1 MKKILFALMG
11 LGLTFIAH
19 AQTNEGTNKVD
30 LNLENNDSNPFYIG
44 VGATYVALQDSSN
57 ALTNSMVNLFGG
69 SASSGQSSSVGA
81 GRIFA
86 GYKVDNS
93 IGFELGYLQTGNINA
108 SSNGNSRYS
117 VFNPYDGKLYNN
129 DAASINTS
137 ITGFDF
143 GLIYKPKIN
152 ETLDGLFVNAGA
164 TYFTTGSYGGVSLS
178 TNNQGVSLS
187 KTGYGYFAGLGYD
200 FAISKSLNLRAA
212 YTYYGNISTD
222 STNNA
227 NAFSL
232 ALVWGGNNATSAD
245 SNSESN
251 YLASNKTVSTV
262 TGNEVGILLSGYT
275 YLEPSI
281 VSIKGALIGVEYER
295 TQAFEDFFL
304 KGDVIYK
311 QGSLSYSG
319 SGVQDGIQN
328 YYYDIRGLV
337 GKDYAIK
344 DDVVAPFTG
353 LGYRYLY
360 DDQRGLS
367 STSQNGY
374 RREISYL
381 YLPLGLI
388 HRTLLDNSAKLE
400 TQLEYDYLI
409 KGIVNTH
416 LSDINTNTTVYP
428 DITNNQTSGWGMR
441 LSTSYQKNNWALT
454 PYFNYWF
461 IQNSDYTTTIV
472 KIGNVNY
479 KSTIWEPTNR
489 TVEYGIKASFKF

>member
-11 LGLTFIAH
+11 LGLTFIAQ

-30 LNLENNDSNPFYIG
+30 LNLDNSDSNPFYIG
-44 VGATYVALQDSSN
+44 VGASYIALQDSSN
-57 ALTNSMVNLFGG
+57 ALTNIMVNGFGG
-69 SASSGQSSSVGA
+69 SANSGQSSSVGA

-86 GYKVDNS
+86 GYKVNENLS
-93 IGFELGYLQTGNINA
+93 LEGGYSSTGNISY
-108 SSNGNSRYS
+108 SSKGTTGSKYANLS
-117 VFNPYDGKLYNN
+117 DGFS
-129 DAASINTS
+129 ANTS
-137 ITGFDF
+137 ITGFDL
-143 GLIYKPKIN
+143 GLIYKPRLN
-152 ETLDGLFVNAGA
+152 DSLDGLFVNAGG
-164 TYFTTGSYGGVSLS
+164 TYFTTNSNSVTSISTLNFAYSNSY
-178 TNNQGVSLS
+178 
-187 KTGYGYFAGLGYD
+187 TGYGYFAGLGYD
-200 FAISKSLNLRAA
+200 FAIGKNLNLRAA

-222 STNNA
+222 STSNV

-232 ALVWGGNNATSAD
+232 ALVWGGNNATSTE
-245 SNSESN
+245 SSSEST
-251 YLASNKTVSTV
+251 YLESNKTVSTV
-262 TGNEVGILLSGYT
+262 TGNEAGILLSGYT
-275 YLEPSI
+275 YLEPSVN

-319 SGVQDGIQN
+319 SGVQDGVQN

-337 GKDYAIK
+337 GKDYAFK
-344 DDVVAPFTG
+344 EDVIAPFTG

-360 DDQRGLS
+360 DDNRGAA
-367 STSQNGY
+367 TGGFGY

-381 YLPLGLI
+381 YVPLGLI
-388 HRTLLDNSAKLE
+388 HRTLLANSAKLE

-416 LSDINTNTTVYP
+416 LSDVNAISNSVYP

-461 IQNSDYTTTIV
+461 IQNSDFVSATYKNGNTTSRNIF
-472 KIGNVNY
+472 Y
-479 KSTIWEPTNR
+479 EPTNR

>member
-11 LGLTFIAH
+11 LGLTFIAQ

-30 LNLENNDSNPFYIG
+30 LNLENNDSNQFYIG

-86 GYKVDNS
+86 GYKVNNS

-117 VFNPYDGKLYNN
+117 VYNTYDGKFYNN

-137 ITGFDF
+137 VTGFDF

-178 TNNQGVSLS
+178 TNNQGASSS

-232 ALVWGGNNATSAD
+232 ALVWGGNNVTSAD

-262 TGNEVGILLSGYT
+262 TGNEAGVLLSGYT
-275 YLEPSI
+275 YLEPSVN
-281 VSIKGALIGVEYER
+281 VSIKGALIGFEYER

-311 QGSLSYSG
+311 QGSLSYQGSG
-319 SGVQDGIQN
+319 SQDGVQN

-337 GKDYAIK
+337 GKDYEIK
-344 DDVVAPFTG
+344 ADVIAPFSG

-360 DDQRGLS
+360 DDNRGLT
-367 STSQNGY
+367 STSLNGY

-388 HRTLLDNSAKLE
+388 HRTLLVNSAKLE
-400 TQLEYDYLI
+400 TQIEYDYLI

-416 LSDINTNTTVYP
+416 LSDVSKVYP

-461 IQNSDYTTTIV
+461 IQNSDYATFIVKSGNTNTTIS
-472 KIGNVNY
+472 G
-479 KSTIWEPTNR
+479 SEPTNR
-489 TVEYGIKASFKF
+489 TVEYGFKASFKF

>member
-1 MKKILFALMG
+1 MKKKLFVLMS
-11 LGLTFIAH
+11 LGLSLIAQ
-19 AQTNEGTNKVD
+19 AQSNDGATINNENIE
-30 LNLENNDSNPFYIG
+30 LSNSNPFYIG

-57 ALTNSMVNLFGG
+57 ALNNSMVNLFGG

-86 GYKVDNS
+86 GYKVNENLS
-93 IGFELGYLQTGNINA
+93 LEGGYLSTGNI
-108 SSNGNSRYS
+108 SSSSKGTAGSKYANL
-117 VFNPYDGKLYNN
+117 PDG
-129 DAASINTS
+129 ASINTS
-137 ITGFDF
+137 ISGFDF

-178 TNNQGVSLS
+178 TLNIGASTSN
-187 KTGYGYFAGLGYD
+187 TGYGYFAGLGYD
-200 FAISKSLNLRAA
+200 FAIGKSLNLRAS

-232 ALVWGGNNATSAD
+232 ALAWGGNNSRSVE
-245 SNSESN
+245 SNSESS

-262 TGNEVGILLSGYT
+262 TGNEAGILLSGYT
-275 YLEPSI
+275 YLEPSLA

-295 TQAFEDFFL
+295 TQAYEDFFL

-319 SGVQDGIQN
+319 SGSQDSVQN

-344 DDVVAPFTG
+344 DDVIAPFTG
-353 LGYRYLY
+353 LGYRYLF

-367 STSQNGY
+367 STSANGY

-388 HRTLLDNSAKLE
+388 HRTLLANSAKLE

-409 KGIVNTH
+409 KGIVNSH
-416 LSDINTNTTVYP
+416 LSDINANTTVYP

-441 LSTSYQKNNWALT
+441 LSTSYQKSNWALT

-461 IQNSDYTTTIV
+461 IQNSDYV
-472 KIGNVNY
+472 SVNY
-479 KSTIWEPTNR
+479 KNGNTTYRAIWLEPINR

>member
-11 LGLTFIAH
+11 LGLTFIAQ
-19 AQTNEGTNKVD
+19 AQTNEVTNKVD
-30 LNLENNDSNPFYIG
+30 LNLENSDSNPFYIG
-44 VGATYVALQDSSN
+44 VGASYIALQDSSN

-86 GYKVDNS
+86 GYKVNENLS
-93 IGFELGYLQTGNINA
+93 LEGGYLSTGNI
-108 SSNGNSRYS
+108 SSSSKGTAGSKYANLPDGYS
-117 VFNPYDGKLYNN
+117 
-129 DAASINTS
+129 ANTS
-137 ITGFDF
+137 IKGFDL
-143 GLIYKPKIN
+143 GLIYKPKLN
-152 ETLDGLFVNAGA
+152 DSLDGLFVNAGA

-178 TNNQGVSLS
+178 TSNYGASTSN
-187 KTGYGYFAGLGYD
+187 TGYGYFAGLGYD
-200 FAISKSLNLRAA
+200 FAIGKSLNLRAA

-222 STNNA
+222 STSNA

-232 ALVWGGNNATSAD
+232 ALVWGGNNATSAE
-245 SNSESN
+245 STSEST
-251 YLASNKTVSTV
+251 YLESNKTVSTV
-262 TGNEVGILLSGYT
+262 TGNEAGILLSGYT
-275 YLEPSI
+275 YLEPPLD
-281 VSIKGALIGVEYER
+281 VSLKGALIGVEYER
-295 TQAFEDFFL
+295 TQSFEDFFL

-319 SGVQDGIQN
+319 SGAQDGVQN

-344 DDVVAPFTG
+344 DDVIAPFTG
-353 LGYRYLY
+353 LGYRYLF

-367 STSQNGY
+367 STSANGY

-400 TQLEYDYLI
+400 TQIEYDYLI
-409 KGIVNTH
+409 KGIVNSH
-416 LSDINTNTTVYP
+416 LSDINANTTVYP
-428 DITNNQTSGWGMR
+428 DITNKQTSGWGMR

-461 IQNSDYTTTIV
+461 IQNSDYTTTTV

-479 KSTIWEPTNR
+479 KGTFWEPTNR